1 MDCQF
6 IANVV
11 DIVGLLSVGSQILR
25 KKILGKKY
33 LWVIMDWKNFK
44 NMH

>member
-11 DIVGLLSVGSQILR
+11 DIVGLLSVGSHISG
-25 KKILGKKY
+25 KKILGK
-33 LWVIMDWKNFK
+33 
-44 NMH
+44 